1 MYKDQ
6 FRILFLWAKYHL
18 KTYTESTSFDY
29 LNKDQQGDTLNA
41 FSVGNALK
49 CISGKGFITETSHYA
64 IYL

>member
-1 MYKDQ
+1 M
-6 FRILFLWAKYHL
+6 
-18 KTYTESTSFDY
+18 SFDY